1 MVKIKN
7 GPLMRAAALIYV
19 LVSTGLAT
27 ASPESRKLLLEGHG
41 DLSAGKYE
49 AALRNF
55 TAATQA
61 DANDGEAFYFQG
73 STLNR
78 MGRYRD
84 ALERLEKAHSLGFK
98 GPGLALDTGWAMLR
112 LGRWI
117 DAIVQLEFFEKNVP
131 GRGKTSEFLGEAY
144 LGLKQYDRAEAKLQ
158 EAIQRDANLKPTSL
172 LYLASLELERNK
184 RAAAEGYLEAL
195 QREVPD
201 SAISHTLK
209 KHRVGFRP
217 LEKK

>member
-7 GPLMRAAALIYV
+7 GALLGAAAFIYFFA
-19 LVSTGLAT
+19 STGLAL

-41 DLSAGKYE
+41 NLSADKYE
-49 AALRNF
+49 AALRSF

-73 STLNR
+73 ATLNR
-78 MGRYRD
+78 MGRFRD
-84 ALERLEKAHSLGFK
+84 ALEKLEKAHSLGFK
-98 GPGLALDTGWAMLR
+98 SPGLALDTGWAMLR

-172 LYLASLELERNK
+172 LYLASLELERKK
-184 RAAAEGYLEAL
+184 RTAAEEYLETL
-195 QREVPD
+195 QREIPD
-201 SAISHTLK
+201 SVIAQTLK
-209 KHRVGFRP
+209 KNRVGFRP
-217 LEKK
+217 AGTK